1 MEHEIKYE
9 NRRGSM
15 VIQKIFNNN
24 SILAL
29 DSNKREVVVMGRGI
43 GFRKNVG
50 DKIDSE
56 KVEKT
61 FILKEK
67 EASEKFKMIL
77 EDMPKEIIY
86 LSYDIIEYAKNILDV
101 EISEYIYVTLTDHI
115 SNSIK
120 LYKEGVNITNPI
132 IWEIK
137 KFYPKEFEIGLKAL
151 DFIEEEIGVKLPED
165 EAGNIALHL
174 VNSQVNNSYRE
185 VEDVTKQTKM
195 INDIL
200 NIVRYTYNIKLDEDS
215 LSYDRFITHLRFFF
229 KRLNKKNN
237 NKEENLESKDDF
249 LLKQVKEKYKEAYNC
264 MLKIENYLDKELND
278 EEKLYLT
285 VHIQRITSK

>member
-1 MEHEIKYE
+1 
-9 NRRGSM
+9 M

-56 KVEKT
+56 KVEKI

-67 EASEKFKMIL
+67 EASEKFKMLL
-77 EDMPKEIIY
+77 EDIPKEIIY
-86 LSYDIIEYAKNILDV
+86 VCYDIIEYAKNILDV
-101 EISEYIYVTLTDHI
+101 KISEYIYVTLTDHI
-115 SNSIK
+115 SNAIK
-120 LYKEGVNITNPI
+120 LYKEGLNIINPI
-132 IWEIK
+132 IWEVK

-165 EAGNIALHL
+165 EAANIALHL
-174 VNSQVNNSYRE
+174 VNSQVNNSCKE
-185 VEDVTKQTKM
+185 VEDIAKQTKM

-200 NIVRYTYNIKLDEDS
+200 NIVRYTYNIKLDENS

-237 NKEENLESKDDF
+237 NEEENLDNKDDF
-249 LLKQVKEKYKEAYNC
+249 LLKQVKEKYTDAYKC
-264 MLKIENYLDKELND
+264 MLKIEDYLGKELND

>member
-1 MEHEIKYE
+1 ML
-9 NRRGSM
+9 
-15 VIQKIFNNN
+15 IQKIFNNN

-56 KVEKT
+56 KVEKI

-67 EASEKFKMIL
+67 EASEKFKMLL
-77 EDMPKEIIY
+77 EDIPKEIIY
-86 LSYDIIEYAKNILDV
+86 VCYDIIEYAKNILDV
-101 EISEYIYVTLTDHI
+101 KISEYIYVTLTDHI
-115 SNSIK
+115 SNAIK
-120 LYKEGVNITNPI
+120 LYKEGLNITNPI
-132 IWEIK
+132 IWEVK

-165 EAGNIALHL
+165 EAANIALHL
-174 VNSQVNNSYRE
+174 VNSQVNNSCKE
-185 VEDVTKQTKM
+185 VEDIAKQTKM

-200 NIVRYTYNIKLDEDS
+200 NIVRYTYNIKLDENS

-237 NKEENLESKDDF
+237 NEEENLDNKDDF
-249 LLKQVKEKYKEAYNC
+249 LLKQVKEKYTDAYKC
-264 MLKIENYLDKELND
+264 MLKIEDYLGKELND